1 MLTAF
6 TASLLMVTAAEL
18 GDKTFFISLCLAM
31 QYSRRWVFAGSMAA
45 LAAMTVL
52 SVLMGQVLTLFP
64 KLWVHGL
71 TIGLFL
77 IFGLKLLYD
86 AYQMAPMTAG
96 RSETNGSISCPAAH
110 EEALETISEAS
121 FNRAQPWAI
130 FSKTCLM
137 VFIAEWGDRTQFAT
151 ASLAAIYNPWVV
163 TIGAILAHGFCAA
176 IAVFSGKLI
185 AGRLSE
191 RLVTAIGGVLFLVF
205 AAVAWQEGV

>member
-64 KLWVHGL
+64 KLWVHVL

-86 AYQMAPMTAG
+86 AYRMAPTAAAV
-96 RSETNGSISCPAAH
+96 SCPAAQ
-110 EEALETISEAS
+110 EEALETISAAS
-121 FNRAQPWAI
+121 FSRAQPWAI
-130 FSKTCLM
+130 FTKTCMM

-163 TIGAILAHGFCAA
+163 TIGATLAHGFCAA

-191 RLVTAIGGVLFLVF
+191 RLVTAIGGVLFLIF
-205 AAVAWQEGV
+205 AAIAGIEGI

>member
-31 QYSRRWVFAGSMAA
+31 QYPRRWVFAGSITA

-52 SVLMGQVLTLFP
+52 SVVMGQVIGLFP
-64 KLWVHGL
+64 KAWVHYGA
-71 TIGLFL
+71 IALFVL
-77 IFGLKLLYD
+77 FGLKLLYD
-86 AYQMAPMTAG
+86 AYKMVPIG
-96 RSETNGSISCPAAH
+96 ISCVAQA
-110 EEALETISEAS
+110 EALETIAEAQAS
-121 FNRAQPWAI
+121 LQRARPWAI
-130 FSKTCLM
+130 FTKTLVM
-137 VFIAEWGDRTQFAT
+137 VFIAEWGDRTQLAT
-151 ASLAAIYNPWVV
+151 ITLAASADPWAV

-191 RLVTAIGGVLFLVF
+191 RLVTAIGGLLFLVF
-205 AAVAWQEGV
+205 AAIAWFEGVQG

>member
-52 SVLMGQVLTLFP
+52 SVLMGQALTLFP
-64 KLWVHGL
+64 KPWVHTL

-77 IFGLKLLYD
+77 IFGCKLLSD
-86 AYQMAPMTAG
+86 AYQMKPVG
-96 RSETNGSISCPAAH
+96 IVCPVAH
-110 EEALETISEAS
+110 EEALETIAATSLS
-121 FNRAQPWAI
+121 RAQPWAI
-130 FSKTCLM
+130 FTKTGVM

-205 AAVAWQEGV
+205 AAVAWHEGI

>member
-64 KLWVHGL
+64 KPWVHTL

-77 IFGLKLLYD
+77 IFGCKLLYD
-86 AYQMAPMTAG
+86 AYQMKSVG
-96 RSETNGSISCPAAH
+96 LSSCPAAH
-110 EEALETISEAS
+110 EEALETISSAS
-121 FNRAQPWAI
+121 LSRAQPWAV

-151 ASLAAIYNPWVV
+151 ASLAAIYDPWVV

-205 AAVAWQEGV
+205 AAVAWHEGI

>member
-31 QYSRRWVFAGSMAA
+31 QYPRRWVFAGSMTA

-52 SVLMGQVLTLFP
+52 SVLMGQLLTLFP
-64 KLWVHGL
+64 KPWVHAL

-77 IFGLKLLYD
+77 VFGCKLLYD
-86 AYQMAPMTAG
+86 AYRMMPTSAV
-96 RSETNGSISCPAAH
+96 SCPVAQ
-110 EEALETISEAS
+110 EEALETIAEAS
-121 FNRAQPWAI
+121 LSTARTWAI
-130 FSKTCLM
+130 FTKTLVM

-205 AAVAWQEGV
+205 AAISWFEGAQG